1 MREEPGDDELEEE
14 LRILAAWLEPVP
26 PDVIASAVS
35 AYTWR
40 TVDAELAEL
49 VYDSMLDE
57 DAATLVRGGTE
68 RLVTFRSG
76 ELTIDVEVAVM
87 GPLRNLTGRIV
98 PARRAGVTIKHREGA
113 VTTDA
118 DELGRFRVEH
128 VPAGPVSLQLLVADP
143 AQPSIAT
150 DWVTI

>member
-57 DAATLVRGGTE
+57 DAGTLVRGGTE

-76 ELTIDVEVAVM
+76 ELTIDVEVSVM
-87 GPLRNLTGRIV
+87 GTLRNLTGRIV
-98 PARRAGVTIKHREGA
+98 PARRAGVNIKHRDGV

-128 VPAGPVSLQLLVADP
+128 VPAGPVRLRLLVADP
-143 AQPSIAT
+143 AQPPVAT